1 MPGVYVRYFNTSHV
15 SINHKGQG
23 DRGKWLIYF
32 NTSHVSINPL
42 DLDVKERSA
51 KISIHLMF
59 LLIADVIT
67 CSLSGDHF
75 NTSHV
80 SINRKIF
87 CRKRIFNKIS
97 IHLMFL
103 LIRNQVKCWKM

>member
-1 MPGVYVRYFNTSHV
+1 MFLLIAGAIVLGVYVRYFNTSHV

-59 LLIADVIT
+59 LLIHSQAH
-67 CSLSGDHF
+67 SKWGNPYF

-80 SINRKIF
+80 SINRG
-87 CRKRIFNKIS
+87 CY
-97 IHLMFL
+97 HLF
-103 LIRNQVKCWKM
+103 IVR